1 MVHETMKLNDIM
13 KDTNT
18 QNMSN
23 GYFAVC
29 LDKTYR
35 DMIKQNATM
44 DVVRGDHITIAYKPN
59 DDTFKRLSKLV
70 GKRVNAHV
78 NELRANDNIEAF
90 WVESMFYDSY
100 SLTTNEKELLRV
112 DSGAPHIT
120 ISHKTDIK
128 PNEAGTMFT
137 NPTRQ
142 EKKVG
147 YVEGTFKWIEF
158 KKRQI
163 L

>member
-1 MVHETMKLNDIM
+1 MK
-13 KDTNT
+13 
-18 QNMSN
+18 NMTN
-23 GYFAVC
+23 GYYAVC
-29 LDKTYR
+29 LDKQYCDTIR
-35 DMIKQNATM
+35 KTATM
-44 DVVRGDHITIAYKPN
+44 DVVRSDHITISYKP
-59 DDTFKRLSKLV
+59 DTSTKDRLSKLI
-70 GKRVNAHV
+70 GKRVNVHI
-78 NELRANDNIEAF
+78 NEFRANDNIEAF

-120 ISHKTDIK
+120 ISHKTGIK

-158 KKRQI
+158 KKRK
-163 L
+163 